1 MANYN
6 KRPLQIG
13 LLLVL
18 LLLLAG
24 GGLAYYLY
32 VRQYVTTDN
41 AYITGH
47 QGMISSRVPGRVE
60 QVLVT
65 DNQRVE
71 AGQLLFT
78 LDAKDYEVALAQAQA
93 ALHRLRQEV
102 AQRYAAVR
110 AAQAKVAQTAAV
122 HHRAE
127 TDRQRYQN
135 LYDRRTVS
143 RETLDR
149 VLTNFKV
156 ATAEL
161 EEARQEHLRALAA
174 IGGSLALPLEEQ
186 PAIKEAKAK
195 VEQARLNLEY
205 TQVKAP
211 FAGFVTKKN
220 LEPGNWLVPGQ
231 PVMMLIP
238 LDPGEVWVQA
248 NFKETQLTEVCIGQ
262 PATVKVDTYPGI
274 TFKGKVDSLM
284 AGTGAAFALLPPE
297 NATGNWVKVV
307 QRIPVKVVLL
317 PPYPEDRP
325 LRLGMSCEVTI
336 DTRERSGPRLLRVSS
351 NKR

>member
-1 MANYN
+1 MASFN
-6 KRPLQIG
+6 KRPVQIVV
-13 LLLVL
+13 LLVVL
-18 LLLLAG
+18 LLLSAG
-24 GGLAYYLY
+24 GVAYYFFY
-32 VRQYVTTDN
+32 IRYYVTTDN

-47 QGMISSRVPGRVE
+47 QGMISSRVPGRVD
-60 QVLVT
+60 QVLIT

-78 LDAKDYEVALAQAQA
+78 LDPKDYETALAQAEA
-93 ALHRLRQEV
+93 ALHRLHQEV

-110 AAQAKVAQTAAV
+110 AAQAKVAQTAAL
-122 HHRAE
+122 HRRAQ

-135 LYDRRTVS
+135 LYERRTVS

-174 IGGSLALPLEEQ
+174 IGGSLDLPLEEQ

-195 VEQARLNLEY
+195 VAQARLNLAY

-211 FAGFVTKKN
+211 FTGFVTKKN

-238 LDPGEVWVQA
+238 LDPGQVWVQA
-248 NFKETQLTEVCIGQ
+248 NFKETQLTQVCIGQ
-262 PATVKVDTYPGI
+262 PATIKVDTYPEV

-325 LRLGMSCEVTI
+325 LRLGMSCEVSI
-336 DTRERSGPRLLRVSS
+336 NTRERSGPRLLEMGS
-351 NKR
+351 KQ